1 MAPQISTLILH
12 QTENQIKKLHKTI
25 FTLKIKLLE
34 IKRLL
39 DKKLI
44 HLTKRPE
51 NSHNVAMIRIFKNIL

>member
-25 FTLKIKLLE
+25 FLLKKKLRD

-44 HLTKRPE
+44 YLTKRPE
-51 NSHNVAMIRIFKNIL
+51 NSHNAALIRIFKNIL